1 MNHCSEDYPDEIFAL
16 KNVNLIKLEALGI
29 NVSPSFLSKLE
40 FLSIDVQLP
49 FDFLK
54 ELKDMPLK
62 FLKVNL
68 VEEKKNFIG
77 GFLGTIG
84 NFYTKEANPIKLFS

>member
-1 MNHCSEDYPDEIFAL
+1 
-16 KNVNLIKLEALGI
+16 
-29 NVSPSFLSKLE
+29 
-40 FLSIDVQLP
+40 
-49 FDFLK
+49 
-54 ELKDMPLK
+54 MPLK